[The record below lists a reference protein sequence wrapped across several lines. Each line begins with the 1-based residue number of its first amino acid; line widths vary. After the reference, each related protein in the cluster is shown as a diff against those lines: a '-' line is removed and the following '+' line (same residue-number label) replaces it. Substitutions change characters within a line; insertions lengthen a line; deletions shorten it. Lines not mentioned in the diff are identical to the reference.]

1 MKEIEAKDNTS
12 YSHRFRSPINAQDAV
27 WLSNLME
34 ELILTASRMQERSKN
49 AISPFAYD
57 NVEDIL
63 DMLIDLKVDIDKTEV
78 RDGKD

>member
-12 YSHRFRSPINAQDAV
+12 YSHRFRSPINTQDAV

-34 ELILTASRMQERSKN
+34 ELILTASRMQERSKD

-63 DMLIDLKVDIDKTEV
+63 DMLIDLKVDIDKTEI

>member
-1 MKEIEAKDNTS
+1 MKEIETKVKAS
-12 YSHRFRSPINAQDAV
+12 YYHRFRSPINAQDAV

-34 ELILTASRMQERSKN
+34 ELILTESRMQERSKDT
-49 AISPFAYD
+49 ISPFAYD

-63 DMLIDLKVDIDKTEV
+63 DMLIDLKVDIDKTEI